1 VGFIVDRRPAHV
13 LQEVVVRMHTI
24 QGGVGGMRLVEVTEQ
39 VVDEMRK
46 GLGSNHLFR
55 TERPGTNAIDPPM
68 VQ

>member
-1 VGFIVDRRPAHV
+1 
-13 LQEVVVRMHTI
+13 VRMHTI